1 MRKLL
6 GVSLLVVV
14 AAVALLSSAAV
25 EAGKN
30 VSGDYVEARTASVFA
45 GACHYNGEVSLTGRD
60 AVMAWNIK
68 SGEWSGVNLAG
79 VKALAV
85 VSAGSNLA
93 EANVRR
99 SEIVVDVNASE
110 AQATALAHA
119 LKAKYGEA
127 LGEVAAVRR
136 AAVTFN
142 SEAKEFSVNAP
153 GYAALEVEAMPN
165 DDCCKM
171 PGLVWYSPLV
181 PLSNRKVGY
190 TAKAFYAGG
199 TVGDTWQR
207 AGENSAFYG
216 SFAF

>member
-6 GVSLLVVV
+6 CLGLLAVV
-14 AAVALLSSAAV
+14 ACAALFSSAAV

-30 VSGDYVEARTASVFA
+30 ISGEYVEARTASVFA
-45 GACHYNGEVSLTGRD
+45 GACHYNGEVGLTGRE
-60 AVMAWNIK
+60 AVMAWSINA
-68 SGEWSGVNLAG
+68 GEWNGVDLAG

-85 VSAGSNLA
+85 VGASSNLA
-93 EANVRR
+93 EAAARR
-99 SEIVVDVNASE
+99 SEIVIDSTASE
-110 AQATALAHA
+110 AQTAALTAA
-119 LKAKYGEA
+119 LKAKYGAA

-136 AAVTFN
+136 APVTFDQQ
-142 SEAKEFSVNAP
+142 AKEFSVSAP
-153 GYAALEVEAMPN
+153 GFAALEIEAMPN
-165 DDCCKM
+165 DECCKM

-199 TVGDTWQR
+199 GVSETWQR
-207 AGENSAFYG
+207 ADENSAFYG